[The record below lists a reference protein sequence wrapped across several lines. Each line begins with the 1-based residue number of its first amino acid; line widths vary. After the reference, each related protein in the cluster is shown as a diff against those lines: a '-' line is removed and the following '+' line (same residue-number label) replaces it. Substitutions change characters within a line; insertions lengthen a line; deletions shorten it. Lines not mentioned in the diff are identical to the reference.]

1 MLVKEITYTDYDG
14 NKRTEKFYFNL
25 NESELAELELTTPGG
40 MREWLEKITKSVDK
54 VEIMK
59 TFKKILMASYGE
71 KSPDGKRLV
80 KSEEIST
87 AFTQTEA
94 YNVLFL
100 ELINGSDI
108 AMANFINAIVPKKFA
123 SDATILKLEND

>member
-40 MREWLEKITKSVDK
+40 LREWLDKITKSMDK

-71 KSPDGKRLV
+71 KSLDGKRLV
-80 KSEEIST
+80 KSEELST

-100 ELINGSDI
+100 ELINGSDV
-108 AMANFINAIVPKKFA
+108 AMANFINAIVPKGFS
-123 SDATILKLEND
+123 SDATVLKLEND